1 MNGSALGIRY
11 VGSVSCQWRLV
22 LFSRL
27 NVSFYQSDRNSA
39 WLSLLPPESRNHN
52 RLLVSVTIFA
62 AGKPHLCQ
70 AAGLKRVIID
80 SGADSFALDSPTL
93 SQTSRNAFARSSTS
107 RSLWKGVGV
116 MRSRSVPRGTVG

>member
-1 MNGSALGIRY
+1 
-11 VGSVSCQWRLV
+11 V

-27 NVSFYQSDRNSA
+27 NLSFYQSDRNSA

-62 AGKPHLCQ
+62 ARKPHLCQ